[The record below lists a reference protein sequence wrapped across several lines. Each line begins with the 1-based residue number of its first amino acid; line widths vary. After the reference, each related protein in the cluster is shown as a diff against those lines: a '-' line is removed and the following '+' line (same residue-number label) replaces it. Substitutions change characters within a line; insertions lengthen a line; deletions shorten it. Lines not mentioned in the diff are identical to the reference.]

1 METRSYFKGNRKY
14 KDRLF
19 RLLFSEK
26 EHLLELYN
34 ALNGSHYSDAEE
46 LEVTTLDDVLYMK
59 MKNDVSILLDDHLSL
74 YEHQSTL
81 NPNLQFR
88 GFLYFAELYRQ
99 LIGSQNI
106 YSTRQIPLP
115 TPAYIVFYNGTQKM
129 EEEAVLRL
137 SDAFTHKEQEPVME
151 LKARVLNINYGHN
164 KKLMEQSRTLRD
176 YSILVGKVKTL
187 SREMELGQAIDRAI
201 EECIE
206 ENVLHDFLVR
216 RRNEVK
222 NSILTEY
229 DEERVLAE
237 LSRESYED
245 GEKAGYVDGQKAGY
259 TDGEKQFA
267 RLAQALLE
275 AGRIEDLSRAT
286 TDKDYREKMY
296 KEYDM

>member
-1 METRSYFKGNRKY
+1 
-14 KDRLF
+14 
-19 RLLFSEK
+19 
-26 EHLLELYN
+26 
-34 ALNGSHYSDAEE
+34 
-46 LEVTTLDDVLYMK
+46 
-59 MKNDVSILLDDHLSL
+59 
-74 YEHQSTL
+74 
-81 NPNLQFR
+81 
-88 GFLYFAELYRQ
+88 
-99 LIGSQNI
+99 
-106 YSTRQIPLP
+106 
-115 TPAYIVFYNGTQKM
+115 M

-176 YSILVGKVKTL
+176 YSILVGKVKTF

-237 LSRESYED
+237 LSCY
-245 GEKAGYVDGQKAGY
+245 
-259 TDGEKQFA
+259 
-267 RLAQALLE
+267 
-275 AGRIEDLSRAT
+275 
-286 TDKDYREKMY
+286 
-296 KEYDM
+296 

>member
-1 METRSYFKGNRKY
+1 
-14 KDRLF
+14 
-19 RLLFSEK
+19 
-26 EHLLELYN
+26 
-34 ALNGSHYSDAEE
+34 
-46 LEVTTLDDVLYMK
+46 
-59 MKNDVSILLDDHLSL
+59 
-74 YEHQSTL
+74 
-81 NPNLQFR
+81 
-88 GFLYFAELYRQ
+88 
-99 LIGSQNI
+99 
-106 YSTRQIPLP
+106 
-115 TPAYIVFYNGTQKM
+115 M

-137 SDAFTHKEQEPVME
+137 SDAFIHKEQEPVME

-176 YSILVGKVKTL
+176 YSILVGKVKIL

-245 GEKAGYVDGQKAGY
+245 GEKAGYVDGKKAGYADGKKAGY
-259 TDGEKQFA
+259 TDGEKHFA

>member
-1 METRSYFKGNRKY
+1 
-14 KDRLF
+14 
-19 RLLFSEK
+19 
-26 EHLLELYN
+26 
-34 ALNGSHYSDAEE
+34 
-46 LEVTTLDDVLYMK
+46 
-59 MKNDVSILLDDHLSL
+59 
-74 YEHQSTL
+74 
-81 NPNLQFR
+81 
-88 GFLYFAELYRQ
+88 
-99 LIGSQNI
+99 
-106 YSTRQIPLP
+106 
-115 TPAYIVFYNGTQKM
+115 M

-137 SDAFTHKEQEPVME
+137 SDAFTHKEQEPIME

-176 YSILVGKVKTL
+176 YSILVGKVKTF

-259 TDGEKQFA
+259 TDGEKHFA

>member
-1 METRSYFKGNRKY
+1 
-14 KDRLF
+14 
-19 RLLFSEK
+19 
-26 EHLLELYN
+26 
-34 ALNGSHYSDAEE
+34 
-46 LEVTTLDDVLYMK
+46 
-59 MKNDVSILLDDHLSL
+59 
-74 YEHQSTL
+74 
-81 NPNLQFR
+81 
-88 GFLYFAELYRQ
+88 
-99 LIGSQNI
+99 
-106 YSTRQIPLP
+106 
-115 TPAYIVFYNGTQKM
+115 M

-151 LKARVLNINYGHN
+151 LKAKVLNINYGHN

-176 YSILVGKVKTL
+176 YSILVGKVKTH

-245 GEKAGYVDGQKAGY
+245 GEKAGYVDGQKVGY
-259 TDGEKQFA
+259 TDGEKHFA

>member
-1 METRSYFKGNRKY
+1 
-14 KDRLF
+14 
-19 RLLFSEK
+19 
-26 EHLLELYN
+26 
-34 ALNGSHYSDAEE
+34 
-46 LEVTTLDDVLYMK
+46 
-59 MKNDVSILLDDHLSL
+59 
-74 YEHQSTL
+74 
-81 NPNLQFR
+81 
-88 GFLYFAELYRQ
+88 
-99 LIGSQNI
+99 
-106 YSTRQIPLP
+106 
-115 TPAYIVFYNGTQKM
+115 M

-245 GEKAGYVDGQKAGY
+245 GEKAGYVDGQKVGY
-259 TDGEKQFA
+259 TDGEKHFA

-296 KEYDM
+296 KEYDI

>member
-1 METRSYFKGNRKY
+1 
-14 KDRLF
+14 
-19 RLLFSEK
+19 
-26 EHLLELYN
+26 
-34 ALNGSHYSDAEE
+34 
-46 LEVTTLDDVLYMK
+46 
-59 MKNDVSILLDDHLSL
+59 
-74 YEHQSTL
+74 
-81 NPNLQFR
+81 
-88 GFLYFAELYRQ
+88 
-99 LIGSQNI
+99 
-106 YSTRQIPLP
+106 
-115 TPAYIVFYNGTQKM
+115 M

-151 LKARVLNINYGHN
+151 LKARVLNINYVHN

-245 GEKAGYVDGQKAGY
+245 GEKAGYVDGQKVGY
-259 TDGEKQFA
+259 TDGEKHFA

>member
-1 METRSYFKGNRKY
+1 
-14 KDRLF
+14 
-19 RLLFSEK
+19 
-26 EHLLELYN
+26 
-34 ALNGSHYSDAEE
+34 
-46 LEVTTLDDVLYMK
+46 
-59 MKNDVSILLDDHLSL
+59 
-74 YEHQSTL
+74 
-81 NPNLQFR
+81 
-88 GFLYFAELYRQ
+88 
-99 LIGSQNI
+99 
-106 YSTRQIPLP
+106 
-115 TPAYIVFYNGTQKM
+115 M

-151 LKARVLNINYGHN
+151 LKAKVLNINYGHN

-176 YSILVGKVKTL
+176 YSILVGKVKTH

-245 GEKAGYVDGQKAGY
+245 GEKAGYA
-259 TDGEKQFA
+259 DGEKRFA
-267 RLAQALLE
+267 KLAQVFLD

-286 TDKDYREKMY
+286 TDKEYREKIY
-296 KEYDM
+296 REYEI

>member
-1 METRSYFKGNRKY
+1 
-14 KDRLF
+14 
-19 RLLFSEK
+19 
-26 EHLLELYN
+26 
-34 ALNGSHYSDAEE
+34 
-46 LEVTTLDDVLYMK
+46 
-59 MKNDVSILLDDHLSL
+59 
-74 YEHQSTL
+74 
-81 NPNLQFR
+81 
-88 GFLYFAELYRQ
+88 
-99 LIGSQNI
+99 
-106 YSTRQIPLP
+106 
-115 TPAYIVFYNGTQKM
+115 M

-245 GEKAGYVDGQKAGY
+245 GEKAGYVDGQKVGY
-259 TDGEKQFA
+259 TDGEKHFA

>member
-1 METRSYFKGNRKY
+1 
-14 KDRLF
+14 
-19 RLLFSEK
+19 
-26 EHLLELYN
+26 
-34 ALNGSHYSDAEE
+34 
-46 LEVTTLDDVLYMK
+46 
-59 MKNDVSILLDDHLSL
+59 
-74 YEHQSTL
+74 
-81 NPNLQFR
+81 
-88 GFLYFAELYRQ
+88 
-99 LIGSQNI
+99 
-106 YSTRQIPLP
+106 
-115 TPAYIVFYNGTQKM
+115 M

>member
-1 METRSYFKGNRKY
+1 MELK
-14 KDRLF
+14 
-19 RLLFSEK
+19 
-26 EHLLELYN
+26 
-34 ALNGSHYSDAEE
+34 
-46 LEVTTLDDVLYMK
+46 
-59 MKNDVSILLDDHLSL
+59 
-74 YEHQSTL
+74 
-81 NPNLQFR
+81 
-88 GFLYFAELYRQ
+88 
-99 LIGSQNI
+99 
-106 YSTRQIPLP
+106 LP
-115 TPAYIVFYNGTQKM
+115 
-129 EEEAVLRL
+129 
-137 SDAFTHKEQEPVME
+137 DAFTHKEQEPVME

-176 YSILVGKVKTL
+176 YSILVGKVKTF

-245 GEKAGYVDGQKAGY
+245 GEKAGYADGQKAGY